1 MEKRI
6 NLLKR
11 IPVFSKLSD
20 EQLMDIVELEIK
32 KDYKKGS
39 IIFYEG
45 DKGDAFYY
53 IQSGKVKMYKT
64 DYEGKEIILNI
75 FGEGSIIGEVTM
87 FNDIEYPA
95 TAEVI
100 EDAVVGMI
108 YNNEIENLVANNK
121 DLALQIIKELTKR
134 LYNSQMNV
142 KEMALSSVYL
152 RTKNVILNLAK
163 DHGVKTTRGIELN
176 LDITRQ
182 DIANIVGTTRE
193 TVSRV
198 LSELKK
204 AEDIDIKGKKI
215 IIKDIDDFV

>member
-1 MEKRI
+1 MC
-6 NLLKR
+6 LLC
-11 IPVFSKLSD
+11 V
-20 EQLMDIVELEIK
+20 
-32 KDYKKGS
+32 Y
-39 IIFYEG
+39 
-45 DKGDAFYY
+45 
-53 IQSGKVKMYKT
+53 
-64 DYEGKEIILNI
+64 
-75 FGEGSIIGEVTM
+75 

-204 AEDIDIKGKKI
+204 AEDIDIKAKKI